1 MSHKIYT
8 FDELRDLFI
17 KYSEK
22 KIITAQPSGLYEPVN
37 YIMGLTGKKIR
48 PVVCLMVANVFDE
61 NLDHALPLAY
71 SIEMFHNFTLV
82 HDDIMDNASVRRS
95 KPTVHVKYGAN
106 SAILSGDLMMIKS
119 YEHLINC
126 CSDND
131 LKFTIL
137 QLFTDTAVK
146 VCEGQQYDME
156 FETAE
161 NITLS
166 DYMQMIE
173 LKTAVLLGG
182 AFKSGAVIGNC
193 SDKDADHFYDY
204 GLNLGLAFQVQDD
217 FLDIYGNPDVF
228 GKKPGGDIIQKK
240 KTFLYLKAME
250 LTEDKEKLKMLYN
263 SDNLPEQEKIDKVLS
278 IYDQLNI
285 RHATEAKMNELTSK
299 AETHLNSISVPEE
312 NLAVIKQLQKSLLE
326 RIN

>member
-131 LKFTIL
+131 LKFRIL

-217 FLDIYGNPDVF
+217 FLDIYGNPEVF

-250 LTEDKEKLKMLYN
+250 LTRDKEKLKILYN
-263 SDNLPEQEKIDKVLS
+263 SDNFPEQEKIEKVLS
-278 IYDQLNI
+278 IYDSLNI
-285 RHATEAKMNELTSK
+285 RQATEAKMNELTSK
-299 AETHLNSISVPEE
+299 AETHLNSISVPTD
-312 NLAVIKQLQKSLLE
+312 NLDVIKQLQKSLLE